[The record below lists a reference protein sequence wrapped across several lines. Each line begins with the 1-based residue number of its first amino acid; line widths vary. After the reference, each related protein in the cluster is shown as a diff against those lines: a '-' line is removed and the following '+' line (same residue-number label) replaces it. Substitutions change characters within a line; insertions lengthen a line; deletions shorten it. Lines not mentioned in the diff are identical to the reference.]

1 MKIKK
6 NISIPLWILM
16 GALVLPAGTSQS
28 QTPQNSSAEIK
39 SLIQKGDNQLKEI
52 TEANSREAIKS
63 YEAALKI
70 DPDNYEANWKMS
82 KAYCQIL
89 DLKTAGVIE
98 EKEENKPI
106 LKELGTK
113 AEYYADKAYAQNP
126 KGPEALNWYVASY
139 AYHAS
144 SMGILQ
150 AILKGAGGKLKKL
163 ANELIAVD
171 PAASDALAYRMLGR
185 LYLSAP
191 FPVGDKNKALEYFE
205 KGVEVAPGSL
215 MNRYWLGEVYR
226 AKGKSEDA
234 RKEFQFVL
242 DEPSSGNEQHI
253 SGLIKEAA
261 HRRLVSL

>member
-6 NISIPLWILM
+6 IVPISLWILI
-16 GALVLPAGTSQS
+16 GALVLPVGMSQS
-28 QTPQNSSAEIK
+28 QTPENSTAKIK

-70 DPDNYEANWKMS
+70 DPENYEANWKTS
-82 KAYCQIL
+82 KAYCLIL

-98 EKEENKPI
+98 EKEENKPL
-106 LKELGTK
+106 LKELGGK

-150 AILKGAGGKLKKL
+150 AILKGAGGKLKRL
-163 ANELIAVD
+163 ANELIEVD
-171 PAASDALAYRMLGR
+171 PAAGDALAYRMLGR
-185 LYLSAP
+185 LYFSAP
-191 FPVGDKNKALEYFE
+191 FPVGNKSKALEYFG
-205 KGVEVAPGSL
+205 KGVETAPQSL
-215 MNRYWLGEVYR
+215 MNHHWLGEGYQ
-226 AKGKSEDA
+226 AKEKKEEA

-242 DEPSSGNEQHI
+242 DEPPSGNEQHI
-253 SGLIKEAA
+253 SGLIKKAA
-261 HRRLVSL
+261 QRRLVSL